1 MSDAA
6 ISHQPTV
13 IITAAM
19 AKPARCYVNA
29 GSEAIT
35 ELQLLQIGTVALPIY
50 ARINHG
56 RGNAALAVS
65 KRTAS
70 YFRAGEV
77 ATVKGSH
84 IAPTPDGRALL
95 LVGVRTATCPALADA
110 AAADAARYP

>member
-1 MSDAA
+1 MSDADTRTE
-6 ISHQPTV
+6 PPV
-13 IITAAM
+13 CITAAL
-19 AKPARCYVNA
+19 AKHARCYVNA
-29 GSEAIT
+29 RLEAIT
-35 ELQLLQIGTVALPIY
+35 ELQLAQRGTHAPPLF

-56 RGNAALAVS
+56 AGNAALAVS

-95 LVGVRTATCPALADA
+95 LVDVRTATCPALADA